1 MKNLLLALAITV
13 SFLSCKK
20 DESKSPASN
29 EVECV
34 FSKDGGNRV
43 FQGCVKTKDE
53 LAQKII
59 QLRDAGILDIETIK
73 KSTCSECQ

>member
-1 MKNLLLALAITV
+1 MKNLLLVLAITV

-20 DESKSPASN
+20 DESKSPTSN

-34 FSKDGGNRV
+34 FSTDNARIYH
-43 FQGCVKTKDE
+43 GCVKTKDE

-59 QLRDAGILDIETIK
+59 QLRDAGYLQIETTK
-73 KSTCSECQ
+73 KSTCSECN